1 MNGPFNPLEI
11 FVGGLLK
18 EPPEGTTHNNDALF
32 EYFSQFGEVNEVDV
46 KRHAWNGNYLVSFF
60 YVKRHAWNGNYLVSF
75 FYVKGH
81 AWNGNY
87 LVSFFYVKGHV
98 CWNGNYL
105 IFSIR

>member
-1 MNGPFNPLEI
+1 MSMTKGYKGGGVNGPFNPLEI

-81 AWNGNY
+81 
-87 LVSFFYVKGHV
+87 V